1 MLAES
6 VGLVGV
12 EDLPERVGGDVSQ
25 GVAMILVVAAREYI
39 TVSGNYATRPEAEAR
54 L

>member
-6 VGLVGV
+6 VGLAGV
-12 EDLPERVGGDVSQ
+12 EDLRERVGGDVPQ
-25 GVAMILVVAAREYI
+25 GVEMILIVAAREYI
-39 TVSGNYATRPEAEAR
+39 AVSGNYATRPEAEAR